1 MGLTCML
8 DKTQRHFIIGVVLKM
23 CTKFLTLDQKFCSA
37 LQLVLITLEYWALTV
52 DESGNSKYNSC
63 ILVITFFCISY
74 FYISHVQ
81 FVSVEKLNVTCLIY
95 RSKRWHS
102 KNETTRLEKSKHMS
116 SKSRSR
122 SSSSGAS
129 GNRQQR

>member
-8 DKTQRHFIIGVVLKM
+8 DNTKRHFIIGVVLNM
-23 CTKFLTLDQKFCSA
+23 CTKFLTRDQKFCSA
-37 LQLVLITLEYWALTV
+37 ACFNHLGILALTV
-52 DESGNSKYNSC
+52 DERGNSKYNSC

-81 FVSVEKLNVTCLIY
+81 FVSVEKLNVTCLIN
-95 RSKRWHS
+95 RSKRCHS